1 MRNIVLHQYQ
11 QIIDKAVRQTAG
23 LDVPPEGWLKTLR
36 KALGMSGA
44 QLGRLMGVSRAQIA
58 QSERNELSGAVTLR
72 TLQSMAEAMGC
83 RVVYAIGPVANVED
97 LVARRAREKAKQIV
111 ERINTHMALEKQTL
125 NEERREYE
133 LNRVEQDLLKNLPL
147 DLWDDVK

>member
-1 MRNIVLHQYQ
+1 MRKIVLHQYQ
-11 QIIDKAVRQTAG
+11 QIIDKAGRQTTG
-23 LDVPPEGWLKTLR
+23 LGVPPEGWLKTLR

-44 QLGRLMGVSRAQIA
+44 QLGRLMGVSRAQVA

-72 TLQSMAEAMGC
+72 TLQNMAEAMGC
-83 RVVYAIGPVANVED
+83 RVVYAIVPNGNVED
-97 LVARRAREKAKQIV
+97 LVARRAKEKAKQLV
-111 ERINTHMALEKQTL
+111 GRVNTQMAFENQTL

-133 LNRVEQDLLKNLPL
+133 LNRVEQELLRNLPL

>member
-1 MRNIVLHQYQ
+1 MRKIILHQYQ

-58 QSERNELSGAVTLR
+58 QAERNELSGAVTLR
-72 TLQSMAEAMGC
+72 TLQNMAEAMGC
-83 RVVYAIGPVANVED
+83 RVVYAIVPTGNVEG
-97 LVARRAREKAKQIV
+97 LVVRRAKEKAKQLV
-111 ERINTHMALEKQTL
+111 DRVNTQMAFENQTL

-133 LNRVEQDLLKNLPL
+133 LNRVEQELLRNLPL